1 MTEKICFYGQPFPG
15 TCSYY
20 EMIDLTV
27 DYGLTYL
34 EGFNQFELAQP
45 DLETAKRLRAY
56 ADEKGVQFCCMSVY
70 ADLTGDNAKAAVRDL
85 QGYAEVAR
93 ILGSPYLHH
102 TVISEFNTPRHIL
115 PNREKLFAQGI
126 EGVRQVFDYARE
138 RGVLAV
144 YEDQGYVLNGVQGF
158 GEFLER
164 VDRPVGVV
172 ADFGNICQV
181 GEKIA
186 DFIRAFRE
194 RIVHV
199 HLKDLVYKP
208 CSSPED
214 PFQTSD
220 GRRFEMTGLGAGCVE
235 LENGIAL
242 LRQAGYDGCYAMEF
256 GAGSDDSSEMREAVD
271 QIRRWLA

>member
-1 MTEKICFYGQPFPG
+1 MSRICFYTKPFPG
-15 TCSYY
+15 TRSYFD
-20 EMIDLTV
+20 MIDLTV
-27 DYGLTYL
+27 RYGLTWL
-34 EGFNQFELAQP
+34 EGFNQFEFSEP
-45 DLETAKRLRAY
+45 DLEAAKRVRAY
-56 ADEKGVQFCCMSVY
+56 ADEKGVRFCCFSVY
-70 ADLTGDNAKAAVRDL
+70 CNLTGEGAKETVRKL
-85 QGYAEVAR
+85 KGYAEVAQ

-102 TVISEFNTPRHIL
+102 TVVPEFDDPRRVL
-115 PNREKLFAQGI
+115 PYREQLLAQGI
-126 EGVRQVFDYARE
+126 EGVREVFDHAQKH
-138 RGVLAV
+138 GVLTV
-144 YEDQGYVLNGVQGF
+144 FEDQGYAVNGVQGF

-208 CSSPED
+208 CNSPED

-235 LENGIAL
+235 LENGITL